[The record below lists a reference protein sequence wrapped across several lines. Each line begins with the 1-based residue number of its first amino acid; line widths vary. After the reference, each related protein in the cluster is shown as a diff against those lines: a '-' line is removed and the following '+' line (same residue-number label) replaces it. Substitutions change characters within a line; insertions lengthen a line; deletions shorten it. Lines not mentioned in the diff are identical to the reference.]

1 MKTDAL
7 FYELFRLSPAS
18 LFELVRLDVNGE
30 YVFESIT
37 VKTTEKRFDGF
48 LKSTDGHGPNVFLEV
63 QGYDDPV
70 IYWRL
75 FRKISTWY
83 EQNDS
88 KTPLIAIALF
98 IDKEYDPGEP
108 FLTCV
113 HPCRL
118 IRCDLYECLKVLG
131 DRASILMVL
140 KPLVYKSKENLPE
153 HVGRWT
159 DEIRSLNLPDDKYKT
174 VTDLLEYAIL
184 EGIPKLSLKEL
195 RKMIHLTPL
204 EETTAVKELLQIKET
219 EAMLIGEKKGRK
231 EGRKEGI
238 EAGELICKI
247 IMAQGCLKQTFIH
260 REFLLEQSIEQLQTI
275 LAKLE
280 AKIQ

>member
-48 LKSTDGHGPNVFLEV
+48 LKRKDGQGPHIFLEI

-75 FRKISTWY
+75 FREISTWY

-88 KTPLIAIALF
+88 RTPFIAIVLF
-98 IDKEYDPGEP
+98 INPKYDPGER
-108 FLTCV
+108 FLTCIQ
-113 HPCRL
+113 PCRL

-131 DRASILMVL
+131 DQASILTVL
-140 KPLVYKSKENLPE
+140 KPLVLKSKENLTE
-153 HVGRWT
+153 HVGRWYN
-159 DEIRSLNLPDDKYKT
+159 EIGSLNLPDDKYKT
-174 VTDLLEYAIL
+174 VKDLLEYAIL
-184 EGIPKLSLKEL
+184 ECIPQLSLKEL
-195 RKMIHLTPL
+195 RKMIQLTPL
-204 EETTAVKELLQIKET
+204 EEITAVKELLQIKET

-231 EGRKEGI
+231 EGI

-247 IMAQGCLKQTFIH
+247 IMAQGRLKQTFIH
-260 REFLLEQSIEQLQTI
+260 REFLLEQSIEQLKMI

>member
-18 LFELVRLDVNGE
+18 LFELVRLDIKDE
-30 YVFESIT
+30 YIFESIT

-48 LKSTDGHGPNVFLEV
+48 LKSKDGQGPHIFLEI

-75 FRKISTWY
+75 FREISTWY

-88 KTPLIAIALF
+88 KTPFIAIALF
-98 IDKEYDPGEP
+98 IDKKYDPGEP

-131 DRASILMVL
+131 DRAGILTVL

-153 HVGRWT
+153 HVCRWY
-159 DEIRSLNLPDDKYKT
+159 DEIGSLSLPDDKYVIVKN
-174 VTDLLEYAIL
+174 LLEYAIL
-184 EGIPKLSLKEL
+184 QRIPKISLKEL
-195 RKMIHLTPL
+195 RKMIQLTPL
-204 EETTAVKELLQIKET
+204 EEITAVKELLHIKET
-219 EAMLIGEKKGRK
+219 EAMLAGEKKGEKRGEK
-231 EGRKEGI
+231 K
-238 EAGELICKI
+238 GELIGTI
-247 IMAQGCLKQTFIH
+247 NTLQRVMRLTLTPRELLTKQTT
-260 REFLLEQSIEQLQTI
+260 EQLQTI

-280 AKIQ
+280 AKFQ